1 MPKKIAV
8 LVRDRQS
15 EALRISVGITIMDDI
30 IDVYIL
36 DRKLEET
43 EENSMNLEALIDL
56 GMHIYT
62 NSKENQ
68 NITYISADDLS
79 RKILEYDNILAY

>member
-30 IDVYIL
+30 IDVYVL

-43 EENSMNLEALIDL
+43 EEISMNLEALNDL
-56 GMHIYT
+56 GMNVYT

-68 NITYISADDLS
+68 NIEYISTDELS
-79 RKILEYDNILAY
+79 QKILEYDNILAY

>member
-30 IDVYIL
+30 IDVYVL
-36 DRKLEET
+36 DRRLEDT
-43 EENSMNLEALIDL
+43 EENSMNLEALNDL
-56 GMHIYT
+56 GMNVFT
-62 NSKENQ
+62 NNKENDK
-68 NITYISADDLS
+68 ITYISTEDLS
-79 RKILEYDNILAY
+79 AKLLEYDNILAY

>member
-30 IDVYIL
+30 IDVYVL
-36 DRKLEET
+36 DRKLDET
-43 EENSMNLEALIDL
+43 EEISMNLEALNDL
-56 GMHIYT
+56 GMNVYT

-68 NITYISADDLS
+68 NIEYISTDNLS
-79 RKILEYDNILAY
+79 KKILEYDNILAY

>member
-30 IDVYIL
+30 IDVYVL

-43 EENSMNLEALIDL
+43 EEISMNLEALNDL
-56 GMHIYT
+56 GMNVYT

-68 NITYISADDLS
+68 NIEYISTDNLS
-79 RKILEYDNILAY
+79 KKILEYDNILAY